1 MHWVRVISVFLSMR
15 QLLLVVVAPAKQL
28 AVLGDRQGVT
38 EPTNDLFH
46 LSTSRERHVDWLSV
60 PCFKERRC
68 HGPSFSTSAT
78 LSKGVI
84 THAQQLSFVIQEE
97 DMIQSTSNLRDLSQ
111 ILNLNWSI
119 IDHQLAA
126 NLTSCPLSE

>member
-1 MHWVRVISVFLSMR
+1 MR

-38 EPTNDLFH
+38 EPTNDLLD
-46 LSTSRERHVDWLSV
+46 LSTRCKRHFDWLSV

-68 HGPSFSTSAT
+68 HGPSFTASAT
-78 LSKGVI
+78 LSKGII
-84 THAQQLSFVIQEE
+84 THGQQLSFVIQEE
-97 DMIQSTSNLRDLSQ
+97 DMIQSASNLFDLSQ